1 MVRRYRRPGAGG
13 DIARALDAF
22 LNAAAARPRR
32 MTRRYSP
39 WSYPASS
46 WSSSWPW
53 SYHGSS
59 SSWSYGTSCRCSST
73 SDSGSSSGIRV
84 DTKRLF
90 EVLGV
95 VIRVLVV
102 RVLVLGIAV
111 GVAMAASFASRDR
124 QTDGGPG
131 MEGVTYAALALKPA
145 GPAGRPADI

>member
-1 MVRRYRRPGAGG
+1 MRNLNCGYVTGGCGMRRTVPMVRRYRRPGAGG

-39 WSYPASS
+39 RSYPAWS

-53 SYHGSS
+53 SHHGSS
-59 SSWSYGTSCRCSST
+59 SSWSYGTSYRCSST
-73 SDSGSSSGIRV
+73 SASGSSSGIRV
-84 DTKRLF
+84 DAKQLF

-95 VIRVLVV
+95 VIRVVVV

-111 GVAMAASFASRDR
+111 GVRHDCEFCI
-124 QTDGGPG
+124 P
-131 MEGVTYAALALKPA
+131 
-145 GPAGRPADI
+145 